1 MNTPKIKR
9 KNQIKPIDKSLESK
23 LKNAGKYINIFTLIV
38 GALTF
43 PFNKYVDYFL
53 IILLLIPIACII
65 ITRFYN
71 KIFDFGSITKRGNVI
86 FLYPLL
92 ISLVFSHLKTY
103 IIHTLESKNVII
115 ATFIFTIII
124 VLLIVFKND
133 EFYENGKLSWSSIA
147 IQSIFPLVFSY
158 SLAKNINFYFDYSS
172 PKTYQSI
179 VLSKRDSNSKKNN
192 YYYFE
197 LKTIDNQILYK
208 DLRVN
213 QNLFQNTNKYDTVT
227 LKIYSGLLNA
237 PYYEVVEK

>member
-1 MNTPKIKR
+1 MKTPKIKR
-9 KNQIKPIDKSLESK
+9 KKQIKPIDKSLESK
-23 LKNAGKYINIFTLIV
+23 LKNAGRYINIFTIIIGL
-38 GALTF
+38 LSL
-43 PFNKYVDYFL
+43 PFNNYADYFL
-53 IILLLIPIACII
+53 VILFLIPIACII
-65 ITRFYN
+65 ITKIYN
-71 KIFDFGSITKRGNVI
+71 NIFDFGTTESGNAI

-92 ISLVFSHLKTY
+92 ISLIFSL
-103 IIHTLESKNVII
+103 IRCMAIHTLESRNILI
-115 ATFIFTIII
+115 ATIIFTLLI
-124 VLLIVFKND
+124 VFLIVFKND
-133 EFYENGKLSWSSIA
+133 DFYENGKLSWSSIA

-172 PKTYQSI
+172 PKTYHSI

-213 QNLFQNTNKYDTVT
+213 QNLFQNTNKNDTVT